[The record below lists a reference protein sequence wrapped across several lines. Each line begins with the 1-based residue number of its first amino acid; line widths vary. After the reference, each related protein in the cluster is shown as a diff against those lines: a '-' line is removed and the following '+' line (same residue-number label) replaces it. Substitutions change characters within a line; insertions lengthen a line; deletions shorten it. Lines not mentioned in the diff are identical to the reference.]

1 MKLLTSLLLL
11 TLTAACHAEKS
22 RTPTCSL
29 RIENL
34 NFVTP
39 TSDNIE
45 STFWQK
51 DVDGYESINRLHIAY
66 KDGSVAVVEHKYCL
80 MYNFEIAYYA
90 STTNEL
96 SDGKKLSEILKSFFN
111 YSAVQD
117 TSIQNA
123 VSAIIKRFEE
133 KGFDADSALATAHD
147 DSTQD
152 NKRAEYSV
160 SYMPIED
167 SSLHRAAL
175 FIYMGIGGEH

>member
-1 MKLLTSLLLL
+1 MRLLISLLLL
-11 TLTAACHAEKS
+11 TLTAACHAEKGS
-22 RTPTCSL
+22 THTCSL
-29 RIENL
+29 TSDTL

-39 TSDNIE
+39 TSDSIAN
-45 STFWQK
+45 TFWQK
-51 DVDGYESINRLHIAY
+51 DVDGYESINRLHIMY

-80 MYNFEIAYYA
+80 MYNVEIAYYA
-90 STTNEL
+90 STANEL
-96 SDGKKLSEILKSFFN
+96 SDSKKLSEALKSFFN

-175 FIYMGIGGEH
+175 FIYIGIGGEH